1 MPIYVIFENEI
12 HDVPKYD
19 EYKKAVPK
27 YVARHGGEYIARDG
41 NFEVPVGDWQPN
53 RIVIFKWPSRDAL
66 DAFQADP
73 DYQPWK
79 KLRESVTTTKQLLI
93 VEGLTEPP
101 S

>member
-12 HDVPKYD
+12 HDAIKYD

-27 YVARHGGEYIARDG
+27 YVARHGGEYVARDG
-41 NFEVPVGDWQPN
+41 HFEVPVGNWKPN
-53 RIVIFKWPSRDAL
+53 RIVIFKWPSREAL
-66 DAFQADP
+66 ESFQSDP
-73 DYQPWK
+73 EYQPWK

-93 VEGLTEPP
+93 VEGLTESP